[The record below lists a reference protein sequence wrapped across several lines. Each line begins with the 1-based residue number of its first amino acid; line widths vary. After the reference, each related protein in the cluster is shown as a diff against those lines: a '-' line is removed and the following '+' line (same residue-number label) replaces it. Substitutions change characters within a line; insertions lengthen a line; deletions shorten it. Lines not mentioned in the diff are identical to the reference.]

1 VGLPINAALLCSRAL
16 NRIIMR
22 TLLALLQIVGLWD
35 GNVDFLIKMIAGK
48 VEVVAERKAS
58 APTKIVVVDLFAQ
71 VYTRSVY

>member
-1 VGLPINAALLCSRAL
+1 
-16 NRIIMR
+16 
-22 TLLALLQIVGLWD
+22 
-35 GNVDFLIKMIAGK
+35 MIAGK